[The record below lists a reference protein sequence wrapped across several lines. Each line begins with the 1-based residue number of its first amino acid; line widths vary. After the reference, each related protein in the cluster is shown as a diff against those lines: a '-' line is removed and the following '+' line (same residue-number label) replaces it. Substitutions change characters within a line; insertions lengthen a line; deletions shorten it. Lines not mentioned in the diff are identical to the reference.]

1 MSSRISISGVR
12 DAVLI
17 TGVLIGAVWVVQAIN
32 YATDDSLLTHGVTP
46 RRADELPD
54 ILTAPFLHF
63 GIGHI
68 VSNTLPLMVLGFLA
82 ALRGVAR
89 FLLVLL
95 TITVVGGFGVWLTA
109 HSGSNTAG
117 ASILVFGLFGY
128 LIVRGFA
135 DRRLLDVLIGF
146 AVVALYGSS
155 FATGVL
161 PLAEGVS
168 WQGHLFGLIG
178 GVIAAV
184 AFRRRRPTAHR
195 DTPQPSPDGLPII

>member
-17 TGVLIGAVWVVQAIN
+17 TGVLIGAVWAVQFVN
-32 YATDDSLLTHGVTP
+32 YTTDDSLVTHGVTP

-63 GIGHI
+63 GTGHI
-68 VSNTLPLMVLGFLA
+68 VSNTFPLMLLGFLA

-109 HSGSNTAG
+109 PSGSNTAG

-135 DRRLLDVLIGF
+135 DRRVLDVLIGF

-155 FATGVL
+155 FAIGLL

-178 GVIAAV
+178 GVVAAV
-184 AFRRRRPTAHR
+184 ALRRRRHDARR
-195 DTPQPSPDGLPII
+195 DAPGLAPAGPPIV